1 MKGTNLENLDYISYT
16 DDNFYQKWCFFWF
29 MWSLKNQWCM
39 AIDGIVFLLTSDL
52 IVYMI
57 LDLHLRSH
65 ISCTFV
71 PCSCA
76 CFNGVCEMKGL
87 FLLLRDNQML
97 KFIAILVEYSR
108 SRWGHFKWWEKY
120 QEFPWVHI
128 TWLSQGKQKKTPS
141 SLACFSPNHLFN
153 Q

>member
-1 MKGTNLENLDYISYT
+1 
-16 DDNFYQKWCFFWF
+16 
-29 MWSLKNQWCM
+29 M

-57 LDLHLRSH
+57 LDLNFRSR
-65 ISCTFV
+65 ISGTFV

-108 SRWGHFKWWEKY
+108 SR
-120 QEFPWVHI
+120 
-128 TWLSQGKQKKTPS
+128 
-141 SLACFSPNHLFN
+141 
-153 Q
+153 